1 MMSFSFNEINTLI
14 RMSINPRFKVAKTA
28 INELNDILTDNGAA
42 IAKIASEIAGT
53 EKRDIILKEDI
64 ADAYSA
70 LFL

>member
-1 MMSFSFNEINTLI
+1 MSFSLNEINTLI

-28 INELNDILTDNGAA
+28 IIELNGILTDNGAA

-53 EKRDIILKEDI
+53 VKRDIILKEDI
-64 ADAYSA
+64 TDAYSA

>member
-1 MMSFSFNEINTLI
+1 MSFSFNEINTLI

-42 IAKIASEIAGT
+42 IAKIASEIAGSA
-53 EKRDIILKEDI
+53 ERNVILDEDI
-64 ADAYSA
+64 VNAYYA